1 MALTI
6 ASSPANYS
14 SIHDPLWFVATSN
27 NNAQTNFKFV
37 CDVYVNTTLVARLK
51 SFPDPVTGWGI
62 FNVASIVRDYWNTY
76 FKPNVTLP
84 AGFVYNGNDIYVSYE
99 VKFGEEYNGTTYTNL
114 ATSSKKSYNYVADYL
129 YNDTSNIYRT
139 PTLYSSTYP
148 GTYLTNRDK
157 TQIKYPKER
166 VGTTYERLYISS
178 LCDLEDTTRV
188 HSLDVSVYNGSTT
201 NYTGATTSFK
211 DFALIDISPRSINEY
226 LGVTAI
232 SSTTIYYDVK
242 LKIAGS
248 ITDSVR
254 VTLNCSQYESIPLH
268 FLNSVGGYDTF
279 SFTQV
284 NRQTRNI
291 ERVSYERTEWSPEVA
306 TQSMQRVGSYAKFN
320 GGMIPFVTRQ
330 SLTYKLISD
339 WVNFVDYNWL
349 KELIASPEVYLE
361 RNSQFIPVTIS
372 TTNWSEKKRYAD
384 KTFNLELDIE
394 LANKV
399 NSQYR

>member
-6 ASSPANYS
+6 SSSPANYS
-14 SIHDPLWFVATSN
+14 SLHDPLWFVATSTN
-27 NNAQTNFKFV
+27 NTQTNFKFV

-51 SFPDPVTGWGI
+51 SFPDPRTGWGI
-62 FNVASIVRDYWNTY
+62 FNVASIVRDYWDTY

-84 AGFVYNGNDIYVSYE
+84 SGFVYTGNDIYVSYE

-114 ATSSKKSYNYVADYL
+114 ATSSKLSYNYVADYL
-129 YNDTSNIYRT
+129 YTDTSNIYRT
-139 PTLYSSTYP
+139 PTLYSSLYP
-148 GTYLTNRDK
+148 GTFITNRDK
-157 TQIKYPKER
+157 TQLQFPKETINS
-166 VGTTYERLYISS
+166 GYLFISS

-201 NYTGATTSFK
+201 TNYTGTTTSFK
-211 DFALIDISPRSINEY
+211 DFALIDISPRSINQY
-226 LGVTAI
+226 LGSSAI
-232 SSTTIYYDVK
+232 SSSTIYYDVK
-242 LKIAGS
+242 LKIAGA
-248 ITDSVR
+248 ITDTAR
-254 VTLNCSQYESIPLH
+254 VTFNCTQYQSIPLH

-279 SFTQV
+279 IFTQV

-291 ERVSYERTEWSPEVA
+291 EKNSYERTEWSQEIA
-306 TQSMQRVGSYAKFN
+306 TQSMQRVGSYGKYF
-320 GGMIPFVTRQ
+320 GGMTPFVTRQ

-339 WVNFVDYNWL
+339 WVNYVDYNWL
-349 KELIASPEVYLE
+349 KELIASPEVYME
-361 RNSQFIPVTIS
+361 RNNQFIPVTIS
-372 TTNWSEKKRYAD
+372 TTSWTEKKRFAD